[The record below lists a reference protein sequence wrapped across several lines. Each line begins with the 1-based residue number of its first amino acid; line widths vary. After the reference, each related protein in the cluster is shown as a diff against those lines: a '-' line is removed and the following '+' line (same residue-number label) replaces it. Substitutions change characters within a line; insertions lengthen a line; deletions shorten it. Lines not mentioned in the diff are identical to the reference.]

1 MEISIIIPT
10 YKRPESL
17 VRTLNSLQE
26 QTLPEFEVIVVD
38 NAASLEIE
46 KLLKEFNTT
55 ARIPIRYLPEPKL
68 GVHNAR
74 HAGARIAQKPLLVF
88 TDDDAT
94 FEANWLESY
103 HNKFIEHPEMVAAGG
118 PVRPKWDGE
127 PPQWLIKF
135 IEEAK
140 QFRSLLS
147 FMEPFKEFRLSTQL
161 YFFSVNMAIRRDIL
175 FKVGGFNP
183 EAFGKIWLGD
193 GETGLHKKLTEQGML
208 IGYIPEA
215 IVYHHIPV
223 NRMNVN
229 YLCLRMA
236 NEGACEMYARF
247 HKNMPSRWRLFK
259 QAASITLRHS
269 KSWLKAWTI
278 REQTDIESLIIQ
290 LQAARLQSQVKY
302 IGRLISDREFQKLV
316 LKEDWLN
323 EG

>member
-1 MEISIIIPT
+1 MISVIIPT

-26 QTLPEFEVIVVD
+26 QTLPEVEIIVVD
-38 NAASLEIE
+38 NAASPELE
-46 KLLKEFNTT
+46 KLVTEFNST
-55 ARIPIRYLPEPKL
+55 ARLPIRYLPEAKL

-74 HAGARIAQKPLLVF
+74 HAGARIAQNPLLIF

-94 FEANWLESY
+94 FEPNWLESY
-103 HNKFIEHPEMVAAGG
+103 LNKFIEHPEMVASGG
-118 PVRPKWDGE
+118 PVRPKWDE
-127 PPQWLIKF
+127 TPPEWLIKF

-147 FMEPFKEFRLSTQL
+147 FMEPFKEFCLSTKL
-161 YFFSVNMAIRRDIL
+161 YFFSVNMAIRRDVL
-175 FKVGGFNP
+175 FEVGGFNP

-193 GETGLHKKLTEQGML
+193 GETGLHNKLTEKGLL

-215 IVYHHIPV
+215 IVYHHIPAH
-223 NRMNVN
+223 RMNVE

-236 NEGACEMYARF
+236 NEGVCEMYARV

-269 KSWLKAWTI
+269 RNWIKASTLQN
-278 REQTDIESLIIQ
+278 RTDIESIITQ
-290 LQAARLQSQVKY
+290 IQAARLQSQVRY
-302 IGRLISDREFQKLV
+302 IGRLILDEEFQQLV

-323 EG
+323 EV